1 MGNRVLIGNH
11 ATHGYGAYVS
21 PSGVDVTAADNDSFL
36 MDATAAGH
44 AQALFWKEVSLAS
57 SATASTI
64 TYNNFG
70 VRCYAIGTMSWAAG
84 GVDPT
89 SCISKGDGTVDTAA
103 RWSTW
108 GGSMPTSNTTN
119 GEEIGFKINNVDNG
133 NGTGTIT
140 VTKDSNETVTNK
152 PIRVQVMVFKEEV

>member
-11 ATHGYGAYVS
+11 ATHGYGIYVS
-21 PSGVDVTAADNDSFL
+21 PSGVDVTAADNDNFL

-44 AQALFWKEVSLAS
+44 AQALFWKEVDIAS
-57 SATASTI
+57 SSTTATI

-70 VRCYAIGTMSWAAG
+70 VRCYAIGTMSWKDSG
-84 GVDPT
+84 GSPT
-89 SCISKGDGTVDTAA
+89 SNISKGDGTVDTLS

-108 GGSMPTSNTTN
+108 GGMVGTGSSTD
-119 GEEIGFKINNVDNG
+119 GKEIGFNINNVDNG

-140 VTKDSNETVTNK
+140 VSKDSNETVTNA
-152 PIRVQVMVFKEEV
+152 PIKVQVMVFKEEV